1 MRNVSRTIQNILIA
15 FIMGTSIMGIYNGI
29 SVAWIKTSFYHIP
42 VLFIIIFIASLFIA
56 DDVRN
61 SFKKV
66 LWYNKREDKL
76 PIWQVGIG
84 MLFYFTQ
91 VGFVEVF
98 MRTWMEHALAG
109 MPMYLVISFLN
120 SFLFTVIF
128 QEIFY
133 FDKKSMSQPGRF
145 RKDME

>member
-1 MRNVSRTIQNILIA
+1 
-15 FIMGTSIMGIYNGI
+15 MGTSIMAIYNGI

-61 SFKKV
+61 SFKQV

-98 MRTWMEHALAG
+98 MRTWMEHSLAG

-128 QEIFY
+128 QEIF
-133 FDKKSMSQPGRF
+133 FVERKSVSQPVKS